1 MDSADDALAA
11 RVDAVERAVSEST
24 VTDPLNLD
32 VISPDQSDGTAHL
45 SSVPDLH
52 TIDMPEVIEGNGSN
66 SNSTIPEDTS
76 SPPDTANNISSSSL
90 GEQTSTVT
98 TTTTSQIRM

>member
-32 VISPDQSDGTAHL
+32 GISPDQSDGTAHL

-52 TIDMPEVIEGNGSN
+52 TIDMPEVIEGNSSN